1 MHADL
6 SNTSV
11 MAVVVVFDLETN
23 KENLAQMYLFPPLK
37 YFLISVWLNLWTP
50 SFFIHAFDL
59 FHPNLVI
66 FNM

>member
-1 MHADL
+1 
-6 SNTSV
+6 
-11 MAVVVVFDLETN
+11 VFDLETN